1 MNLPKTIAKKTAGI
15 LTFVNDNVRADENMQ
30 DDIFQ
35 ALYMV
40 HKLFPQCTIVSC
52 PVTHTDFFYISENSK
67 SLFGYDATHMMVTH
81 SILEKYLAELHESDI
96 QDFHECINYIGSF
109 FKEECLEDL
118 HKFRCIFY
126 YRFRHATG
134 RYIYM
139 QDQKATLVT
148 ANNRIIHYSLLREMD
163 RDSIFSGVK
172 VEIYRER
179 PVFEKIAEY
188 KPSHVKNKLS
198 PREADLV
205 DLIKRGLTTKEIA
218 WQLNISHNTVRNIKS
233 KMFEKYNV
241 TNAIELLNM
250 AG

>member
-1 MNLPKTIAKKTAGI
+1 
-15 LTFVNDNVRADENMQ
+15 
-30 DDIFQ
+30 
-35 ALYMV
+35 
-40 HKLFPQCTIVSC
+40 
-52 PVTHTDFFYISENSK
+52 
-67 SLFGYDATHMMVTH
+67 
-81 SILEKYLAELHESDI
+81 
-96 QDFHECINYIGSF
+96 
-109 FKEECLEDL
+109 
-118 HKFRCIFY
+118 
-126 YRFRHATG
+126 
-134 RYIYM
+134 
-139 QDQKATLVT
+139 
-148 ANNRIIHYSLLREMD
+148 MD

-172 VEIYRER
+172 VEIYREQ
-179 PVFEKIAEY
+179 PVFEKIVEY